1 MHRWIIIVS
10 ESIFHIFP
18 RRAEQGTWLRC
29 LGRAGWLF
37 WCCGAPIL
45 GGERK
50 GRKRQ
55 KFKSKMPF
63 SKSIEF
69 DDVALNTYPWVS
81 VWVVGHSAL
90 HLPKVRPSVSR
101 SWLPFLSL
109 VLSVRAWESTMLSR
123 YGEPYGKCVVLKM
136 TIRHCTSQ
144 HSISKVSRSAL
155 PFPPLVQFE
164 CGLCCWKRRKGKRTK
179 FTEWDWWLVVSFWPP
194 RTLWKVCGT

>member
-1 MHRWIIIVS
+1 MLLCIIFYWHSPPQAAGVLIVRSVVKIIGCLFCRTSLMLSCYVETSRLLILPTVIDAPLNYYSIRIDIPHFS
-10 ESIFHIFP
+10 ETGGA
-18 RRAEQGTWLRC
+18 RTWLRCWC

-101 SWLPFLSL
+101 SGLPFPPL
-109 VLSVRAWESTMLSR
+109 VLSVRAWE
-123 YGEPYGKCVVLKM
+123 C
-136 TIRHCTSQ
+136 
-144 HSISKVSRSAL
+144 
-155 PFPPLVQFE
+155 
-164 CGLCCWKRRKGKRTK
+164 
-179 FTEWDWWLVVSFWPP
+179 
-194 RTLWKVCGT
+194 